1 VVGLALARLMVFSVV
16 GVFGIKGVCMTVQ
29 QVIGLALRLVA
40 LYLAS
45 SALGSVANGLSMMDD
60 PRGDSAVYFI
70 AAVMKL
76 LLAAYLW
83 FFPMSVAHRL
93 LPKTSGTEKII
104 TNSNQIAVAGVAL
117 LGLYEAV
124 QGVLLV
130 FQDVVSALSTSSTSA
145 GSIYERMSADGGGA
159 GFYMDCLQLLI
170 GVVLL
175 LNARKVARFMTMR

>member
-1 VVGLALARLMVFSVV
+1 
-16 GVFGIKGVCMTVQ
+16 MTVQ

-40 LYLAS
+40 LYLVFA
-45 SALGSVANGLSMMDD
+45 ALKDVTSGLYVSRLDGSDGGSVYYIG
-60 PRGDSAVYFI
+60 AVI
-70 AAVMKL
+70 DL

-117 LGLYEAV
+117 LGLYETVAGALGLFEHV
-124 QGVLLV
+124 AIVLSVPNQGSPYDRLTESPNATV
-130 FQDVVSALSTSSTSA
+130 FLYVSL
-145 GSIYERMSADGGGA
+145 
-159 GFYMDCLQLLI
+159 LQLLI
-170 GVVLL
+170 GVLLL